1 MGKTKL
7 VALAA
12 GLTES
17 VLSESISPLAVR
29 PEIVPPMVCV
39 VGAVGGGFSVIVA
52 ALDVVLSAML
62 VAVSVTVVAELTTDG
77 AV

>member
-7 VALAA
+7 VALAV
-12 GLTES
+12 GLTVS

-29 PEIVPPMVCV
+29 PEIVPPMVVC
-39 VGAVGGGFSVIVA
+39 AVRGGFSVMVA